1 MVLYIH
7 YKGPE
12 PSTSLDF
19 TVYFMQDLRWDA
31 VTLMYLMKHTYV
43 FASHGILKALSLES
57 DMRDEMES

>member
-1 MVLYIH
+1 
-7 YKGPE
+7 
-12 PSTSLDF
+12 
-19 TVYFMQDLRWDA
+19 MQDLRWDA